1 MTLLETLVVGSYV
14 WSFLLAAALYR
25 KLRVIEL
32 NHLRHLE
39 RKVRALQRALQQQGP
54 GRSDVIPGAEEGP

>member
-14 WSFLLAAALYR
+14 WSFLLAGALYR
-25 KLRVIEL
+25 KLQVIEA

-39 RKVRALQRALQQQGP
+39 RQLRALQRALQQQGP
-54 GRSDVIPGAEEGP
+54 GRSDVVAGTEEGP